1 MATCTNCGAIYSEER
16 TRCPNC
22 GSLPD
27 MPADDSYGHE
37 YEYDSYEPDIAAREE
52 RVDRLDYAPLRRE
65 RSSAAEPA
73 YVYSTPRD
81 RVIMSVSSFL
91 GAITLMSIP
100 VIGFLIQ
107 IVWSLGGT
115 KSQNKRN
122 LARAYLILTII
133 AALLSVA
140 ALITLYS
147 ILEPYINEF
156 MALLEMM

>member
-27 MPADDSYGHE
+27 MPADDSYGRE
-37 YEYDSYEPDIAAREE
+37 YEYDSYAAREE
-52 RVDRLDYAPLRRE
+52 RTDRRDYAPLQRE
-65 RSSAAEPA
+65 RSSDAEPA

-81 RVIMSVSSFL
+81 RVVMSVSSFL

-107 IVWSLGGT
+107 IVWSLGAT